1 MLHPHTRTPRTHI
14 HGQRRCIII
23 ISTKTHLPSL
33 THRKQQKNDI
43 KSTKKPWKNNSCS
56 TQSNCRITSGHKTMP
71 KIASETTFAK
81 HKRTH
86 ARAWNVHASAT
97 DERIAYVCVWACECV
112 SVLVWDR
119 IRGDLWHF
127 GANCVDVDVEDFAR
141 CQLVCGTD
149 SCIIPYIRKYVC
161 EHMYKARCTLPPKT
175 PHKSRVPRFRSSNL
189 KFGMSSFAADRLW
202 VCVSTA
208 EGSTCSRNY
217 A

>member
-23 ISTKTHLPSL
+23 ISTTTHLPSL

-112 SVLVWDR
+112 SVNGWCGIELGVTCDTLGPTVWMWMWMWKTLR
-119 IRGDLWHF
+119 VVNLC
-127 GANCVDVDVEDFAR
+127 AA
-141 CQLVCGTD
+141 L
-149 SCIIPYIRKYVC
+149 IP
-161 EHMYKARCTLPPKT
+161 A
-175 PHKSRVPRFRSSNL
+175 
-189 KFGMSSFAADRLW
+189 
-202 VCVSTA
+202 
-208 EGSTCSRNY
+208 
-217 A
+217 